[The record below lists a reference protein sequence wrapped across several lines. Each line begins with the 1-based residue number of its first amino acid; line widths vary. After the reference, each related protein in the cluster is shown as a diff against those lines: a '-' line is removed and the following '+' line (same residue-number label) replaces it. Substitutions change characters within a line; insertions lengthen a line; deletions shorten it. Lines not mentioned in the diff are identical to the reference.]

1 MNDHFGPDRPG
12 LDHTGPDHSGK
23 VAFVTGAAGGIGLAM
38 ARKLGARGM
47 KVMLADIDQ
56 AALDAACAEL
66 SAEGVECASVICDV
80 SREQAVRDA
89 AKATL
94 DRFGKVHFVVN
105 NAGVSLGGPT
115 GDIAVEDWNW
125 IVSINLMGV
134 VHGVEAFTPILA
146 AQGEGGHILN
156 TASMAGHLAISGGAP
171 YTATKYAV
179 VGYSESLRQEL
190 GPQGIGVSVLCPG
203 WVRTGINETSSQRP
217 SLQGGPETRE
227 KTEPGE
233 DVAAATAAGLDP
245 DVLADWTLAR
255 IDEGRFYIFSQPE
268 LAPFVEGRFAEIKT
282 DLEASRAIAELAE
295 AHAAAKGAAPL
306 DVLVVGAGFSGVC
319 AAIRLKENGI
329 ENFAVYD
336 KCEGIGGTWWLNT
349 YPGAACD
356 IPSHFYCYS
365 FEMNPNWS
373 RLYAPQPEI
382 QQYIEDCAAKYGV
395 RDRIHL
401 GREIASIAFDDAD
414 GLWTTTFGD
423 GEVVRSRFVI
433 NGGGGLHKPFIPDID
448 GIDNFAGAQMH
459 TARWD
464 HSFDPAGK
472 RIAVIGSAASA
483 IQATPQLAEAAEHV
497 TLFQR
502 TPNFIAPRNDF
513 AYSAE
518 DQEAFRTDPTKMAE
532 VREGFFVDRDTRL
545 YPIVVNPAI
554 RKIAGEEIKTFIRSQ
569 VDDASLQ
576 DRLIPDFELGCK
588 RILISDDFL
597 PCLNRDNVV
606 VETSGIECVTTD
618 GVVTSDGS
626 KVKLDAI
633 IFATG
638 FDLEGHRNAMSIT
651 GAGGVTL
658 ADLWRDQA
666 DAYRSSMIPEFPN
679 YFMVTGPNAGVGTTS
694 VVFLIEQAVEWIIDV
709 IKLAGRDKL
718 VSPSADACA
727 AHSADI
733 HERLGKT
740 VWASGCDSWYIA
752 SNGRNGSLFAGNGQD
767 FADQMSAVALDDLI
781 ITDAPGGASALT
793 PNWVPRRGDA
803 APIATGRKLD
813 PTIKAVL
820 FAPDAQKAPSIASM
834 EVADARAYYK
844 GLVAKL
850 EAPLSLTCDVEEGA
864 MELSGRSLAYR
875 IYRPA
880 QGGPLSPAMVFFHGG
895 GWVIG
900 DLDTHDNSCR
910 ALALRSGCAII
921 SVDYRRA
928 PEHPFPTPMED
939 GYDAYV
945 WVPENAL
952 RLGFDPARLGVG
964 GDSAGGNI
972 AAAVALSLRDRKG
985 PFCAWQTLIYPAVNA
1000 LDDSAS
1006 LEEFAKGYGLDAEV
1020 LDWFAGHHIPDGAD
1034 RADQRLSP
1042 LLAGSLAGLPPAIV
1056 VTGGFD
1062 PLRDSGEAYAVR
1074 LREAGVTVEY
1084 REYPDLI
1091 HGFMSWAGLVPSAGA
1106 ALDEIGKLI
1115 SRMAE
1120 EKEAALPA

>member
-1 MNDHFGPDRPG
+1 MK
-12 LDHTGPDHSGK
+12 DHSGK
-23 VAFVTGAAGGIGLAM
+23 IAFITGAAGGIGLAL
-38 ARKLGARGM
+38 ARKLGARGV
-47 KVMLADIDQ
+47 KVMLADVDQ
-56 AALDAACAEL
+56 ASLDAACADL
-66 SAEGVECASVICDV
+66 TASGVDCANVVCDV
-80 SREQAVRDA
+80 SNEQAVRDA
-89 AKATL
+89 AQATL

-115 GDIAVEDWNW
+115 GDIAIEDWNW
-125 IVSINLMGV
+125 IVNINLMGV
-134 VHGVEAFTPILA
+134 VHGVEAFTPIIA
-146 AQGEGGHILN
+146 AQAEGGHILN

-203 WVRTGINETSSQRP
+203 WVRTGINETSAQRP

-227 KTEPGE
+227 KTEQGE
-233 DVAAATAAGLDP
+233 EVAAAIAAGLDP
-245 DVLADWTLAR
+245 DVLADWTLAK

-268 LAPFVEGRFAEIKT
+268 LAPFVEGRFAEIQT

-295 AHAAAKGAAPL
+295 VHAAANGDAPL

-395 RDRIHL
+395 RDHIHL
-401 GREIASIAFDDAD
+401 GREIASIAFDEGD
-414 GLWTTTFGD
+414 GLWTTTFSD
-423 GEVVRSRFVI
+423 GEIIRSRFVI
-433 NGGGGLHKPFIPDID
+433 NGGGGLHKPFVPELD
-448 GIDNFAGAQMH
+448 GLARFEGAQMH

-464 HSFDPAGK
+464 HSFDPKGK

-483 IQATPQLAEAAEHV
+483 IQATPQLAETAAQV

-513 AYSAE
+513 SYSAE
-518 DQEAFRTDPTKMAE
+518 DQEAFRTNPGKMAE
-532 VREGFFVDRDTRL
+532 VREEFFVDRDTRL

-554 RKIAGEEIKTFIRSQ
+554 RKIAGDEIKTFIRSQ
-569 VDDASLQ
+569 VTDPALQ
-576 DRLIPDFELGCK
+576 DQLIPDFELGCK

-597 PCLNRDNVV
+597 PCLNRDNVA
-606 VETSGIECVTTD
+606 VETNGVASVTAD
-618 GVVTSDGS
+618 GVVTGDGTEV
-626 KVKLDAI
+626 KVDAL

-651 GAGGVTL
+651 GAGGVAL
-658 ADLWRDQA
+658 ADVWRDQA
-666 DAYRSSMIPEFPN
+666 DAYRSSMVPSFPN

-694 VVFLIEQAVEWIIDV
+694 IVFLIEQAVEWIIDV

-718 VSPSADACA
+718 ISASAEACA
-727 AHSADI
+727 AHSANI

-740 VWASGCDSWYIA
+740 VWASGCDSWYIG
-752 SNGRNGSLFAGNGQD
+752 SNGRNESLFPGNAQD
-767 FADQMSAVALDDLI
+767 FADQMSAVAMDDLI
-781 ITDAPGGASALT
+781 IVDAPAGAGAPA
-793 PNWVPRRGDA
+793 PNWAPRRGRA
-803 APIATGRKLD
+803 VPKVSTRKLD
-813 PTIKAVL
+813 PTIKAVM
-820 FAPDAQKAPSIASM
+820 FAPDAQNAPSIASM

-850 EAPLSLTCDVEEGA
+850 EAPLSLTCAIEDGA
-864 MELSGRSLAYR
+864 MELAGRTLSYR
-875 IYRPA
+875 IYRPTKGDRP
-880 QGGPLSPAMVFFHGG
+880 QPAMVFFHGG

-928 PEHPFPTPMED
+928 PEHPFPAPMED
-939 GYDAYV
+939 GYDAFV
-945 WVPENAL
+945 WVAKNAL
-952 RLGFDPARLGVG
+952 RLGFAPRCLGVG

-972 AAAVALSLRDRKG
+972 AAAVALCLRDRG
-985 PFCAWQTLIYPAVNA
+985 GASCAWQTLIYPAVNA

-1006 LEEFAKGYGLDAEV
+1006 LEEFAKGYGLDADV
-1020 LDWFAGHHIPDGAD
+1020 LEWFAGHHIPDGAD
-1034 RADQRLSP
+1034 WTDQRLSP
-1042 LLAGSLAGLPPAIV
+1042 LLAESLSGLPPAIV
-1056 VTGGFD
+1056 ITGGFD
-1062 PLRDSGEAYAVR
+1062 PLRDAGEAYADR
-1074 LREAGVTVEY
+1074 LRASGVAVAF

-1106 ALDEIGKLI
+1106 AMDEIGKLI
-1115 SRMAE
+1115 GEMTE
-1120 EKEAALPA
+1120 EKEAVLTA